1 VQVLTTIQ
9 NVGGSGFNSQ
19 TSIAS
24 EATLAA
30 LLQAVKGSS
39 GLNNSQED
47 SNNNAGGGAV
57 NALKGTAA
65 ALAAPMAGAVKGVGR
80 LAKELAYG
88 NARLGDFAEAIFDGS
103 NAMVDLTRYL
113 DSNIDNLRELSSAGA
128 SFNNS
133 LVDML
138 DASVKSGMRLGQFQ
152 QFVSNSTESLAAFGG
167 TVTSGAKSFGKFSKD
182 FRSGTGKRLFEMGL
196 TVNDINDSLL
206 SYAEIERR
214 RTGENI
220 RNDAV
225 TRQNALEYSKTVEE
239 LTKVTGLQRDQIE
252 ESLQKQV
259 QEARVRNMQSKLSGQ
274 ELRNFQKNL
283 AFIDEK
289 IGGEMALGIRDIM
302 DGVAQ
307 TEPGIAIQNQLGASF
322 VDFAQRM
329 GRGEVTHDEF
339 LKRMASSGKTLD
351 ARSKKYAAE
360 QLTAME
366 SAGGAVGAIATLYN
380 ETYKLLDMQA
390 LNADKAGDEGEQTD
404 KVTASL
410 MNFDESITALRTQA
424 IDVITTTLTKD
435 NGLIK
440 SFENLGDTASDK
452 FSPAIENIST
462 QLGNMMTD
470 FGSLSLSI
478 IGPEGGAVS
487 VIDRLTAALD
497 NIPDNLTNI
506 FGDGGLLGEAITNI
520 KTEFNGVGTAIAGA
534 IAIEAKNIF
543 GNIFGGFAGSDLS
556 EDSVTN
562 LVKKFKDDPT
572 KLSSEER
579 SDLVRTLLSESRQ
592 KEGGLAGFLDTV
604 SKQTGLSALSDLL
617 NYDGQLGIDNDQLS
631 NIISIAGRNIG
642 TLKATGK
649 TTEPAD
655 ITAKLHKGERVL
667 NPQEA
672 AAYNSQTGAGGTI
685 QQLNTTMN
693 QAVSLLQTIAMY
705 QGQTAKSVA
714 GIGTD
719 YYRGINT

>member
-1 VQVLTTIQ
+1 MTTID
-9 NVGGSGFNSQ
+9 NVGGNGLNSQ

-30 LLQAVKGSS
+30 LLDAVKGGGR
-39 GLNNSQED
+39 GLNNNSQNT
-47 SNNNAGGGAV
+47 SSTGVGGVAGAV
-57 NALKGTAA
+57 GDAA
-65 ALAAPMAGAVKGVGR
+65 KTLAAPIAGAVKGVGR

-152 QFVSNSTESLAAFGG
+152 QFVGNSTQSLAAFGG

-182 FRSGTGKRLFEMGL
+182 FRLGVGEDLFKMGL

-225 TRQNALEYSKTVEE
+225 TRQNALEYSKTVEG

-252 ESLQKQV
+252 ESMQKQV

-274 ELRNFQKNL
+274 ELRNFQSNL
-283 AFIDEK
+283 SFIEEK
-289 IGGEMALGIRDIM
+289 LGGAMAEGMLDLM

-307 TEPGIAIQNQLGASF
+307 TKPGIALQSQLGASF
-322 VDFAQRM
+322 VDFTQQM
-329 GRGEVTHDEF
+329 TRGEITNDLLFER
-339 LKRMASSGKTLD
+339 LAASGKTLD
-351 ARSKKYAAE
+351 AKGKKFSAAA
-360 QLTAME
+360 LTAME
-366 SAGGAVGAIATLYN
+366 SSSGNASGIATLFN
-380 ETYKLLDMQA
+380 ETYKLLDIEA
-390 LNADKAGDEGEQTD
+390 LDAKKAGKEGDARD
-404 KVTASL
+404 KITSTL
-410 MNFDESITALRTQA
+410 YMFDESITALRTQA
-424 IDVITTTLTKD
+424 IDAITTTLTKD
-435 NGLIK
+435 KGLID
-440 SFENLGDTASDK
+440 SFSNLGDTASDK

-462 QLGNMMTD
+462 QLSNMMTD
-470 FGSLSLSI
+470 FGSLSLSM

-487 VIDRLTAALD
+487 VIDKLTAALD

-506 FGDGGLLGEAITNI
+506 FGDGGLLGKAITSI
-520 KTEFNGVGTAIAGA
+520 KDEFEGVGTAIANA
-534 IAIEAKNIF
+534 VTDQIKE
-543 GNIFGGFAGSDLS
+543 IFGGLAGSNLS
-556 EDSVTN
+556 AANTTKLIDQ
-562 LVKKFKDDPT
+562 FKDDPSS
-572 KLSSEER
+572 LSADER
-579 SDLVRTLLSESRQ
+579 TDLIRTLVNESAEKQ
-592 KEGGLAGFLDTV
+592 GGFGAWMNKLAADSGLQALNDALNFEGTFY
-604 SKQTGLSALSDLL
+604 SDEKIEKL
-617 NYDGQLGIDNDQLS
+617 
-631 NIISIAGRNIG
+631 IAGRNIG
-642 TLKATGK
+642 TLRATGR

-655 ITAKLHKGERVL
+655 VTARLHKGERVL

>member
-1 VQVLTTIQ
+1 MTTID
-9 NVGGSGFNSQ
+9 NVGGNGFNSQ

-30 LLQAVKGSS
+30 LLDAVKGGGS
-39 GLNNSQED
+39 GLNNSQEA
-47 SNNNAGGGAV
+47 SNTNAGGSVV
-57 NALKGTAA
+57 NALTGTAK
-65 ALAAPMAGAVKGVGR
+65 ALGAPLAGAVKGVGR

-182 FRSGTGKRLFEMGL
+182 FRSGTGRRLFEMGL

-283 AFIDEK
+283 GFLDEK
-289 IGGEMALGIRDIM
+289 IGGAMALGIRDIM

-351 ARSKKYAAE
+351 ARSKKYKAE

-366 SAGGAVGAIATLYN
+366 SASGAVGAIATLYN

-390 LNADKAGDEGEQTD
+390 LNADKAGDEGDATD

-410 MNFDESITALRTQA
+410 MNFDESITALRTEA
-424 IDVITTTLTKD
+424 IDVITKTLTKD
-435 NGLIK
+435 KGLID
-440 SFENLGDTASDK
+440 SFSKLGDTASDK

-462 QLGNMMTD
+462 QLSNMMTD
-470 FGSLSLSI
+470 FGDLSLSM

-487 VIDRLTAALD
+487 VIDKLTAALD
-497 NIPDNLTNI
+497 NIPDNLTKI
-506 FGDGGLLGEAITNI
+506 FGGGGLLGEAIKSI
-520 KTEFNGVGTAIAGA
+520 ETEFKGVGTAIANG
-534 IAIEAKNIF
+534 ITDQIRE
-543 GNIFGGFAGSDLS
+543 IFGGFGGSNLS
-556 EDSVTN
+556 ATN
-562 LVKKFKDDPT
+562 TTKLIDQFKDNPDS
-572 KLSSEER
+572 LSADER
-579 SDLVRTLLSESRQ
+579 TDLIRTLVNESAEKQ
-592 KEGGLAGFLDTV
+592 GGIGAWMNKLAENSGLQALNDALNFEGTFYT
-604 SKQTGLSALSDLL
+604 
-617 NYDGQLGIDNDQLS
+617 DGQIEKL
-631 NIISIAGRNIG
+631 IAGRNIG
-642 TLKATGK
+642 TLRATGR

-655 ITAKLHKGERVL
+655 LTAKIHKGERVL
-667 NPQEA
+667 NSQEA

>member
-1 VQVLTTIQ
+1 MTTID
-9 NVGGSGFNSQ
+9 NVGGNGFNSQ

-30 LLQAVKGSS
+30 LLDAVKGGGS
-39 GLNNSQED
+39 GLNNNQEA
-47 SNNNAGGGAV
+47 SNTNAGGGIG
-57 NALKGTAA
+57 NALKGTAK
-65 ALAAPMAGAVKGVGR
+65 ALTAPLAGAVKGVGR

-182 FRSGTGKRLFEMGL
+182 FRDGPGRRLFEMGL

-225 TRQNALEYSKTVEE
+225 TRQNALAYSKTVEG

-252 ESLQKQV
+252 DSLQKQV
-259 QEARVRNMQSKLSGQ
+259 QEARVRNMQSRLST
-274 ELRNFQKNL
+274 EALANFQSNL
-283 AFIDEK
+283 GFVDEK
-289 IGGEMALGIRDIM
+289 LGGAFADGFRDIV

-307 TEPGIAIQNQLGASF
+307 TDAGKALANQLGPSF
-322 VDFAQRM
+322 VDFAQRA
-329 GRGEVTHDEF
+329 GRGEASQDEF
-339 LKRMASSGKTLD
+339 LKRIASAGKTLNAKSKTFGD
-351 ARSKKYAAE
+351 A
-360 QLTAME
+360 QLSAME
-366 SAGGAVGAIATLYN
+366 SAGGINTAIANLFN
-380 ETYKLLDMQA
+380 EAYKLADAQA
-390 LNADKAGDEGEQTD
+390 LNADKAGDEGDQTD

-410 MNFDESITALRTQA
+410 MKFDESITALRTQA
-424 IDVITTTLTKD
+424 LDAIITTLTKD
-435 NGLIK
+435 KGLID

-470 FGSLSLSI
+470 FGSLSLSM

-506 FGDGGLLGEAITNI
+506 FGDGNGSGLLGEAIKSI
-520 KTEFNGVGTAIAGA
+520 KDEFKGVGTAIANA
-534 IAIEAKNIF
+534 MTDQIKE
-543 GNIFGGFAGSDLS
+543 IFGGFGGSNLS
-556 EDSVTN
+556 ATN
-562 LVKKFKDDPT
+562 TTKLIDQFKDNPDS
-572 KLSSEER
+572 LSADER
-579 SDLVRTLLSESRQ
+579 TDLIRTLVNESAEKQ
-592 KEGGLAGFLDTV
+592 GGFGAWMNWLAENSGLQALNDALNFEGTFYTDEKIEKL
-604 SKQTGLSALSDLL
+604 
-617 NYDGQLGIDNDQLS
+617 
-631 NIISIAGRNIG
+631 IAGRNIG
-642 TLKATGK
+642 TLRATGR

-655 ITAKLHKGERVL
+655 LTAKIHKGERVL
-667 NPQEA
+667 NSQEA

>member
-1 VQVLTTIQ
+1 MTSIDNVGPGG
-9 NVGGSGFNSQ
+9 VGGSSS
-19 TSIAS
+19 SIAS

-30 LLQAVKGSS
+30 LLSAVKGS
-39 GLNNSQED
+39 GLNNNSQNTD
-47 SNNNAGGGAV
+47 ANKPSSVINKLTGAAS
-57 NALKGTAA
+57 ALTSP
-65 ALAAPMAGAVKGVGR
+65 LAGAVKGVGR

-88 NARLGDFAEAIFDGS
+88 NARLGDFASAIFDGS

-133 LVDML
+133 LVDMM

-152 QFVSNSTESLAAFGG
+152 QFVGNSTQSLAAFGG

-182 FRSGTGKRLFEMGL
+182 FRLGVGEDLFKMGL

-225 TRQNALEYSKTVEE
+225 TRQNALAYSKTVEG

-252 ESLQKQV
+252 DSLQKQV
-259 QEARVRNMQSKLSGQ
+259 QEARVRNMQSRLSS
-274 ELRNFQKNL
+274 EALINFQANL
-283 AFIDEK
+283 GFVDEK
-289 IGGEMALGIRDIM
+289 LGGAFADGCRDIV

-307 TEPGIAIQNQLGASF
+307 TDAGKALASQLGSSF
-322 VDFAQRM
+322 VDFAQRS
-329 GRGEVTHDEF
+329 GRGEVSQDEF
-339 LKRMASSGKTLD
+339 LKRMASAGKTLNAKSKTFGD
-351 ARSKKYAAE
+351 A
-360 QLTAME
+360 QLSAIE
-366 SAGGAVGAIATLYN
+366 SAGGINSAIANLFN
-380 ETYKLLDMQA
+380 EAYKLADAQA
-390 LNADKAGDEGEQTD
+390 LDAKKASNEGDARDKITGT
-404 KVTASL
+404 L
-410 MNFDESITALRTQA
+410 NMFDESITRLRVKA
-424 IDVITTTLTKD
+424 IDAITTTLTEDK
-435 NGLIK
+435 GLID
-440 SFENLGDTASDK
+440 SFSKLSDTASDK
-452 FSPAIENIST
+452 FGPAVENIST
-462 QLGNMMTD
+462 QLGNMITD
-470 FGSLSLSI
+470 FGSLSLSM
-478 IGPEGGAVS
+478 IGTEGGAVS
-487 VIDRLTAALD
+487 VIDKLTAALD

-506 FGDGGLLGEAITNI
+506 FGDGNGTGLLGAAITNI
-520 KTEFNGVGTAIAGA
+520 KTEFKGVGTAIINAVTDQ
-534 IAIEAKNIF
+534 IKE
-543 GNIFGGFAGSDLS
+543 IFGGVAGSNLS
-556 EDSVTN
+556 PANTTK
-562 LVKKFKDDPT
+562 LVDQFKDNPDS
-572 KLSSEER
+572 LSADER
-579 SDLVRTLLSESRQ
+579 TDLIRTLFNEHAESQ
-592 KEGGLAGFLDTV
+592 G
-604 SKQTGLSALSDLL
+604 GLSAYVNKIAQNSGVQSLNDLL
-617 NYDGQLGIDNDQLS
+617 NFEGIFYTDAKINDL
-631 NIISIAGRNIG
+631 IAKTKRNVG

-655 ITAKLHKGERVL
+655 ITANIHKGERVL

-672 AAYNSQTGAGGTI
+672 AAYNSQTGTGGTI

>member
-1 VQVLTTIQ
+1 MTTID
-9 NVGGSGFNSQ
+9 NVGGNGFNSQ

-30 LLQAVKGSS
+30 LLDAVKGGGS
-39 GLNNSQED
+39 GLNNNQEA
-47 SNNNAGGGAV
+47 SNTNAGGGIG
-57 NALKGTAA
+57 NALKGTAK
-65 ALAAPMAGAVKGVGR
+65 ALTAPLAGAVKGVGR

-182 FRSGTGKRLFEMGL
+182 FRDGPGRRLFEMGL

-225 TRQNALEYSKTVEE
+225 TRQNALAYSKTVEG

-252 ESLQKQV
+252 DSLQKQV
-259 QEARVRNMQSKLSGQ
+259 QEARVRNMQSRLST
-274 ELRNFQKNL
+274 EALANFQSNL
-283 AFIDEK
+283 GFVDEK
-289 IGGEMALGIRDIM
+289 LGGAFADGFRDIV

-307 TEPGIAIQNQLGASF
+307 TDAGKALANQLGPSF
-322 VDFAQRM
+322 VDFFIFAQRA
-329 GRGEVTHDEF
+329 GRGEVSQDEF
-339 LKRMASSGKTLD
+339 LKRIASAGKTLNAKSKTFGD
-351 ARSKKYAAE
+351 A
-360 QLTAME
+360 QLSAME
-366 SAGGAVGAIATLYN
+366 SAGGINTAIANLFN
-380 ETYKLLDMQA
+380 EAYKLADAQA
-390 LNADKAGDEGEQTD
+390 LNADKAGDEGDQTD

-410 MNFDESITALRTQA
+410 MKFDESITALRTQA
-424 IDVITTTLTKD
+424 LDAIITTLTKD
-435 NGLIK
+435 KGLID

-470 FGSLSLSI
+470 FGSLSLSM

-506 FGDGGLLGEAITNI
+506 FGDGNGSGLLGEAIKSI
-520 KTEFNGVGTAIAGA
+520 KDEFKGVGTAIANA
-534 IAIEAKNIF
+534 MTDQIKE
-543 GNIFGGFAGSDLS
+543 IFGGFGGSNLS
-556 EDSVTN
+556 ATN
-562 LVKKFKDDPT
+562 TTKLIDQFKDNPDS
-572 KLSSEER
+572 LSADER
-579 SDLVRTLLSESRQ
+579 TDLIRTLVNESAEKQ
-592 KEGGLAGFLDTV
+592 GGFGAWMNKLAENSGLQALNDALNFEGTFYTDEKIEKL
-604 SKQTGLSALSDLL
+604 
-617 NYDGQLGIDNDQLS
+617 
-631 NIISIAGRNIG
+631 IAGRNIG
-642 TLKATGK
+642 TLRATGR

-655 ITAKLHKGERVL
+655 LTAKIHKGERVL
-667 NPQEA
+667 NSQEA